1 MTIQAVTTWE
11 GTPKALEIL
20 VEASKQSGP
29 IHESMG
35 AKNPRLWRA
44 SSGGN
49 MEQAYYSIEFDSQ
62 EAYGKFSDAMLCSD
76 WWTNA
81 IEWIAEQH
89 PDLLNLGTTIY
100 YDEISRK

>member
-1 MTIQAVTTWE
+1 MLIQVVTTWE
-11 GTPKALEIL
+11 GSPAGLEKI
-20 VEASKQSGP
+20 VEGSKQAGP

-44 SSGGN
+44 GAGGN

-62 EAYGKFSDAMLCSD
+62 EAYGKFSDAMLNSE
-76 WWTNA
+76 WWANA
-81 IEWIAEQH
+81 IEWIGEQH

-100 YDEISRK
+100 YDAIS

>member
-20 VEASKQSGP
+20 IEGSKQSGQ

-44 SSGGN
+44 GAGGN

-62 EAYGKFSDAMLCSD
+62 EAYGKFSDAMLNSE

-81 IEWIAEQH
+81 IEWIGEQH

-100 YDEISRK
+100 YDAIDS